1 MKILVVRLSSLGDI
15 LHLFP
20 AVSDLH
26 GHFPDAEIHWLV
38 EPAFAELA
46 GWHSAVKKVI
56 VVPLRAHK
64 KNWWKAPA
72 LLTKLRRQLQ
82 AENYDIVLDAQG
94 LLKSALLARLAGA
107 AVFGFHA
114 DSARESLAAQFYQKT
129 AKVPDG
135 LHVIEK
141 NRQLVAALTR
151 CCEASGAGRGSSRQS
166 PQRMLAKAASH
177 PLPLPQSAGCVITS
191 DLARVVGSPSRMASS
206 STSNVSRDAAR
217 IFGIDAAQPADFG
230 LDKFRQ
236 QQLQVVLGGELKE
249 TTRQPYVVLLHGT
262 TWNSKYWPESSW
274 LELIRLLA
282 QQGWRC
288 LLPWGNE
295 SERLRAQRLQVAG
308 GEYAQVLPRL
318 SLTELMSVLLHARA
332 FISVET
338 GIGHLAAALDVP
350 GIMLHGPTDPG
361 YSGILG
367 KSCQHITSGIDCS
380 PCFERDCP
388 KLEVP
393 DGIPPCQ
400 QAITAQQVYVRC
412 LALLATNT
420 GEFS

>member
-26 GHFPDAEIHWLV
+26 RHFPDAEIHWLV

-64 KNWWKAPA
+64 KTWWKIPA
-72 LLTKLRRQLQ
+72 LLSKLRRQLQ
-82 AENYDIVLDAQG
+82 AEHYDIVLDAQG

-151 CCEASGAGRGSSRQS
+151 CCEASGAGR
-166 PQRMLAKAASH
+166 AASH
-177 PLPLPQSAGCVITS
+177 PLPQSAGC
-191 DLARVVGSPSRMASS
+191 AG
-206 STSNVSRDAAR
+206 NVSRDAAQ
-217 IFGIDAAQPADFG
+217 IFWADAAQPADFG

-236 QQLQVVLGGELKE
+236 QQLQVVLNDELKKI
-249 TTRQPYVVLLHGT
+249 TRQPYVVLLHGT

-274 LELIRLLA
+274 LELIRLLT

-295 SERLRAQRLQVAG
+295 NERLRAQRLQVAG
-308 GEYAQVLPRL
+308 GEHAQVLPKL

-332 FISVET
+332 FVSVET
-338 GIGHLAAALDVP
+338 GIGHLAAVLDVP

-367 KSCQHITSGIDCS
+367 KSCRHITSGIDCS

-388 KLEVP
+388 KLDVP
-393 DGIPPCQ
+393 GGIPPCQ
-400 QAITAQQVYVRC
+400 QAITAQQVYGQC

-420 GEFS
+420 GESPAQTVKIYAV